1 MTAEWQGL
9 FGSSGKNSSG
19 GDGAAPA
26 ACPYCGARGVRTA
39 GYDAPLRILRQRKW
53 YYCSRCGWEA
63 EADQYAR
70 VAAGGVRGG

>member
-1 MTAEWQGL
+1 MTAADWQGL
-9 FGSSGKNSSG
+9 LSG
-19 GDGAAPA
+19 GGGGGGGAPPTV
-26 ACPYCGARGVRTA
+26 CPYCGARGVRTA

-70 VAAGGVRGG
+70 MTAGGVRG